1 MMLIFELFERA
12 ALARQCAR
20 ALQCVVSC
28 LFFSENNQLDIE
40 SLNLKPVQSAVIS
53 ADDFGEQTLD
63 EIMGQYEASVLR
75 AFYAQY
81 PSTRK
86 LAQRLG
92 VSHTAIANKLKQY
105 GISK

>member
-1 MMLIFELFERA
+1 MRELYNVLYRACSLAKITNLILKFKF
-12 ALARQCAR
+12 
-20 ALQCVVSC
+20 
-28 LFFSENNQLDIE
+28 
-40 SLNLKPVQSAVIS
+40 KPVQSAVIS

>member
-1 MMLIFELFERA
+1 MIL
-12 ALARQCAR
+12 
-20 ALQCVVSC
+20 VS
-28 LFFSENNQLDIE
+28 
-40 SLNLKPVQSAVIS
+40 K
-53 ADDFGEQTLD
+53 TLD

>member
-1 MMLIFELFERA
+1 MNYLKGQPWQGNVRELYNVLYRA
-12 ALARQCAR
+12 CSLAK
-20 ALQCVVSC
+20 
-28 LFFSENNQLDIE
+28 NNQLDIE

-53 ADDFGEQTLD
+53 VDDFGEQTLD